1 MSGEKAPARR
11 RRAPV
16 PSAPAVT
23 APSLSSSDVQDEATP
38 ALVARGTAYVKA
50 YAIVEHQ
57 PEILLKNLAVVLV
70 ELRRRCEI
78 GGVAD
83 MRGRSGEYR
92 KLAGEVYR
100 SSGLGADRESGIQQ
114 AVRWHIGN
122 LLRDE
127 MTPDELEAYSL
138 KTTSPLERLQSSRE
152 ASAAIVAASRAVDV
166 ATVSASAPVDA
177 KATATQITVGKAVAS
192 MLAKISVEVITEEM
206 TDGQRATLD
215 AQLAEAQ
222 QLITKLRRHTQKR
235 SSAAK

>member
-1 MSGEKAPARR
+1 MPGEKAPARR
-11 RRAPV
+11 SGRVPSVAAAAPV
-16 PSAPAVT
+16 
-23 APSLSSSDVQDEATP
+23 PSLSSSDVQDEATS

-50 YAIVEHQ
+50 YAVVEHQ

-70 ELRRRCEI
+70 ELRRRCHI
-78 GGVAD
+78 DGVPD

-100 SSGLGADRESGIQQ
+100 GSGLGATRESGIQQ

-122 LLRDE
+122 LLRDA

-152 ASAAIVAASRAVDV
+152 TTAAIVAASRAVDV
-166 ATVSASAPVDA
+166 ATVSASAPVDT

-192 MLAKISVEVITEEM
+192 MLGKISVEVISSEM
-206 TDGQRATLD
+206 TDGQRAALD

-222 QLITKLRRHTQKR
+222 QLITKLRRHTRKR
-235 SSAAK
+235 SSGTK

>member
-11 RRAPV
+11 RRVAV
-16 PSAPAVT
+16 PAATGVDV
-23 APSLSSSDVQDEATP
+23 PSLSSSDVQDEATT

-50 YAIVEHQ
+50 YAVVEHQ

-78 GGVAD
+78 NGVAD

-127 MTPDELEAYSL
+127 MTADELEAYSL

-177 KATATQITVGKAVAS
+177 KATATQITVGKAVRS
-192 MLAKISVEVITEEM
+192 MLEKISVEVISEEM

-222 QLITKLRRHTQKR
+222 ALITKLRRHTRKR